1 MTGAAEGLSFY
12 FFDFDHNIMF
22 LATPILIRNTV
33 TREVMEISTGEF
45 ANVQPRLGQPGKW
58 GEYAVFDGSFSH
70 FRDVPASQLQ
80 PGQKQR
86 FVEDVDRATKS
97 DDGKWKG
104 PSWNLFAYACEK
116 QRSVSIVTARGHDPE
131 TMKAGIRVLAEKDLI
146 VREPNYHTVFP
157 VGNDE
162 VRRAQLGDCDLIMTT
177 PALKKAAIIKSVEK
191 ALVKYG
197 SEPKHR
203 FGMSDDDPNNVR
215 LIISAI
221 RDCKKQNPG
230 KRFFVIDTNYDEN
243 VKLEVFPVDMPV
255 TSNPNLAADGPL
267 K

>member
-1 MTGAAEGLSFY
+1 
-12 FFDFDHNIMF
+12 
-22 LATPILIRNTV
+22 
-33 TREVMEISTGEF
+33 MEISTGEF
-45 ANVQPRLGQPGKW
+45 ANIQSRLGQPGKW

-70 FRDVPASQLQ
+70 FRDVPAGQLQ
-80 PGQKQR
+80 FGQEQR
-86 FVEDVDRATKS
+86 FVQDVGRAIES
-97 DDGKWKG
+97 GDGKWKG
-104 PSWNLFAYACEK
+104 PSWKLFAYACEK
-116 QRSVSIVTARGHDPE
+116 QRPVSIVTARGHDPE
-131 TMKAGIRVLAEKDLI
+131 TVKAGIRVLADKSLI
-146 VREPNYHTVFP
+146 VKEPNYLTVLP

-162 VRRAQLGDCDLIMTT
+162 VRRAELGDGDLIMTT

-197 SEPKHR
+197 SEAEHR

-215 LIISAI
+215 LIISAM

-255 TSNPNLAADGPL
+255 TGPASLAADEPL
-267 K
+267 M

>member
-1 MTGAAEGLSFY
+1 MTGTAGGVSFY
-12 FFDFDHNIMF
+12 FFDFDDNIMF

-45 ANVQPRLGQPGKW
+45 ANIQSRLGQPGKW
-58 GEYAVFDGSFSH
+58 GEYALFDGSFSH
-70 FRDVPASQLQ
+70 FRDVPAAQLQ
-80 PGQKQR
+80 PGQEQR
-86 FVEDVDRATKS
+86 FVEDIERAIKS
-97 DDGKWKG
+97 DGGKWKG
-104 PSWNLFAYACEK
+104 PSWKLFAYACEK
-116 QRSVSIVTARGHDPE
+116 QRPVSIITARGHTPE
-131 TMKAGIRVLAEKDLI
+131 TVKAGIRVLFDNGLI
-146 VREPNYHTVFP
+146 AKEPNYFAVFP

-177 PALKKAAIIKSVEK
+177 PALKKVAIVKSVEM
-191 ALVKYG
+191 ALAKYG
-197 SEPKHR
+197 LEPEHR

-215 LIISAI
+215 LIISAM
-221 RDCKKQNPG
+221 RDCKKQNLD

-255 TSNPNLAADGPL
+255 TGHPNLAAEEPL